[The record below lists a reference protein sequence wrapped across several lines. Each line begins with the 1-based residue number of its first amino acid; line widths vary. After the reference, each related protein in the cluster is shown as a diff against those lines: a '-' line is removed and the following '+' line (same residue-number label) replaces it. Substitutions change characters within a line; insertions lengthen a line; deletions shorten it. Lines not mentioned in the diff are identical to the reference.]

1 MTSNIE
7 TVVGQIRSHS
17 GKTKKRREKVAW
29 GKGFKERYIHI
40 SSEARTGLTLIHPRL
55 ATHTTG
61 RLKDSLPS
69 HCIPYLP
76 KLQRP
81 PLTFRS

>member
-61 RLKDSLPS
+61 RLRLSSFPLYTLFTQVATS
-69 HCIPYLP
+69 TPY
-76 KLQRP
+76 
-81 PLTFRS
+81 F